1 MTTYNYLTK
10 QDVVTLMRLLE
21 TDSPSSYEDE
31 IFGFLQKYIDGRC
44 TMKRDCIGNVY
55 LTHMNS
61 GMPPLL
67 MLTAHIDEIGLQV
80 VRISEDGYVRFRTF
94 GGVDLSVIPGSQV
107 SILTSK
113 GKVPGVICKVPIHI
127 EMKERNDKRL
137 QVEDMWID
145 IGCVDYN
152 EASSVVSI
160 GDMISFYTPAIRLHN
175 GRISGKSLDDKL
187 GVFIIAKV
195 MKLLSYQDMDCP
207 ICAVFTVQEE
217 VGGKG
222 AVIAAE
228 RVNPRIG
235 ICVDVGVATDCPGI
249 NRNKYGEL
257 NIGAGPALVYNSD
270 TNRTLTNLSAAILDK
285 AERIAYQKS
294 VGLSAAGGTDTNKI
308 QIAKEGIPCLLLSIP
323 LRSMHTTSEVCDLY
337 DVDMSISSLLEII
350 RNYNS
355 LIDSVR

>member
-1 MTTYNYLTK
+1 MTTYDYLTK
-10 QDVVTLMRLLE
+10 QDVVTLMRLFE
-21 TDSPSSYEDE
+21 IDSPSSYEDE

-44 TMKRDCIGNVY
+44 SMKRDCIGNVY

-61 GMPPLL
+61 EMPPLL

-127 EMKERNDKRL
+127 ERKERNDKRL

-160 GDMISFYTPAIRLHN
+160 GDMISFSTPAIRLHN

-195 MKLLSYQDMDCP
+195 MKLLSYQDMYCP

-228 RVNPRIG
+228 RVNPKIG

-257 NIGAGPALVYNSD
+257 KIGAGPALVYNSD

-355 LIDSVR
+355 LLDSVR

>member
-1 MTTYNYLTK
+1 MTTYNYLME
-10 QDVVTLMRLLE
+10 QDIETLMRLLE
-21 TDSPSSYEDE
+21 TDSPSSYEYE
-31 IFGFLQKYIDGRC
+31 IFDFLQKYIDGRC
-44 TMKRDCIGNVY
+44 SMMRDCLGNVY
-55 LTHMNS
+55 LTHRNFE
-61 GMPPLL
+61 MPPLL

-94 GGVDLSVIPGSQV
+94 GGVDLSVIAGSQV
-107 SILTSK
+107 RILTSE

-127 EMKERNDKRL
+127 ERRERNDKRL

-145 IGCVDYN
+145 IGCMDYD
-152 EASSVVSI
+152 EASSLVSI
-160 GDMISFYTPAIRLHN
+160 GDMISFSTPAIRLHN
-175 GRISGKSLDDKL
+175 DKISGKSLDDKL
-187 GVFIIAKV
+187 GVFIITKV
-195 MKLLSYQDMDCP
+195 MNLLSYQGIDCP
-207 ICAVFTVQEE
+207 ICSVFTVQEE

-228 RVNPRIG
+228 RVNPKIC

-249 NRNKYGEL
+249 NRNKYGDL
-257 NIGAGPALVYNSD
+257 KIGAGPALVYSSD
-270 TNRTLTNLSAAILDK
+270 INRTLTNLSADILDK
-285 AERIAYQKS
+285 AGKIAYQKS
-294 VGLSAAGGTDTNKI
+294 VGLSAAGGTDANKI

-350 RNYNS
+350 KNYNS